1 MAPLSNPRLVTVVM
15 IDEPSAGKYYGGQ
28 IAAPVSVAVMSG
40 ALRLMGAVPDAPDAT
55 IRKVVLAGGTAIAG
69 LGR

>member
-1 MAPLSNPRLVTVVM
+1 LVTVVV
-15 IDEPSAGKYYGGQ
+15 IDEPGAGRYYGGQ

-40 ALRLMGAVPDAPDAT
+40 ALRLIGAVPDAPNAT
-55 IRKVVLAGGTAIAG
+55 TRKVAMDGAETRVALVHTG